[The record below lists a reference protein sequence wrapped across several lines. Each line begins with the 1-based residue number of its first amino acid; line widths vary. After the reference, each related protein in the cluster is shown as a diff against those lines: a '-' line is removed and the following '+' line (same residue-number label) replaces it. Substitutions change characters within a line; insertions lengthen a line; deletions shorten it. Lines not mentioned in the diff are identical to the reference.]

1 MAELL
6 SFPLLPTFRDPAG
19 SVELCPDGAYRR
31 IRAPFDAEI
40 LAFLALPI
48 ASRLVTQG
56 RLVASEIVPQ
66 EGTASQRRAVNQPV
80 IADQRARACEPGTLV
95 LRHPRISFTSYPWEW
110 SPALWLS
117 AAELTLSLSGDLVR
131 EGWQLK
137 DATPLNVLFEGTQP
151 IFVDLLSIERARP
164 GETIWLAYGQFIRT
178 FLLPMLAHAR
188 LGWPLDAVLMRRD
201 GYEPEEIYAALGWGG
216 RLSRP
221 TLSAVTLPVMLAGRG
236 SGGSVSTT
244 RTMKDLELAREVM
257 LKMLDGLRQ
266 KMLRVTPKQ
275 RSSTWTDY
283 AETATHYSDDDH
295 SRKRE
300 FVSQVL
306 AAAKPARVLDVGCNS
321 GAYSRLAAETGA
333 EVVSIDTD
341 VETVDRLATSLQ
353 GSSKKI
359 LPLRVDLARPTPA
372 TGWENRE
379 TASFLGRAN
388 GHFDTVMMLAVLH
401 HLLLSSQIP
410 MDRIAALCANLT
422 TRNLI
427 VEWVPPTDV
436 KFRELVRG
444 REALCGHMTEIA
456 FREAFLR
463 HFMIARECRLANGRV
478 LVYLRKR

>member
-19 SVELCPDGAYRR
+19 SVELRPDGAYRR

-48 ASRLVTQG
+48 ASRLVSQG

-66 EGTASQRRAVNQPV
+66 AATASQRLAVNQPV
-80 IADQRARACEPGTLV
+80 VADQLAEASESDPLV
-95 LRHPRISFTSYPWEW
+95 LRHPRVSFTSYPWEW
-110 SPALWLS
+110 SPALWLA
-117 AAELTLSLSGDLVR
+117 AAELTLSLSSDLVR

-137 DATPLNVLFEGTQP
+137 DATPLNVLFEGTRP
-151 IFVDLLSIERARP
+151 IFVDVLSIERARP

-178 FLLPMLAHAR
+178 FVLPMLAHAR
-188 LGWPLDAVLMRRD
+188 LGWPLDTVLTRRD
-201 GYEPEEIYAALGWGG
+201 GYEPEEVYAALGWPA

-221 TLSAVTLPVMLAGRG
+221 ALSAVTLPVLLAGRG

-244 RTMKDLELAREVM
+244 RTVKDPQLAREVM

-266 KMLRVTPKQ
+266 KMLRLAPKQ

-295 SRKRE
+295 ARKRE
-300 FVSQVL
+300 FVSHAL
-306 AAAKPARVLDVGCNS
+306 AAAKPSRVLDVGCNS

-341 VETVDRLATSLQ
+341 VETVDRLVTSLQ
-353 GSSKKI
+353 GSGKKI
-359 LPLRVDLARPTPA
+359 LPLHVDLARPTPA

-379 TASFLGRAN
+379 TSSFLGRAS
-388 GHFDTVMMLAVLH
+388 GHFDTVMMLAVIH
-401 HLLLSSQIP
+401 HVLLSSQIP
-410 MDRIAALCANLT
+410 MDRIAALCGNLT

-444 REALCGHMTEIA
+444 REALCGHITEIA
-456 FREAFLR
+456 FRDVFLR
-463 HFMIARECRLANGRV
+463 HFTIARECRLANGRV
-478 LVYLRKR
+478 LLHLRKR